1 MCMQRWRAKEVEAIG
16 GRVTGERLLKN
27 FLGGVACTA
36 VPFVCG
42 EEDRPGEWG
51 ALKIEYWEGGMGN
64 WGGGLQQSQSARDQD
79 LKDLRWRKVLRKNVC
94 GCWRHLRVLLLLCS
108 PGMSCRPRS
117 KVRSERKRERERERR
132 GERDRREWERRETP
146 SLSVS
151 LGAVSTVRILC
162 TQV

>member
-1 MCMQRWRAKEVEAIG
+1 
-16 GRVTGERLLKN
+16 
-27 FLGGVACTA
+27 
-36 VPFVCG
+36 
-42 EEDRPGEWG
+42 
-51 ALKIEYWEGGMGN
+51 
-64 WGGGLQQSQSARDQD
+64 
-79 LKDLRWRKVLRKNVC
+79 
-94 GCWRHLRVLLLLCS
+94 
-108 PGMSCRPRS
+108 MSCRPRS